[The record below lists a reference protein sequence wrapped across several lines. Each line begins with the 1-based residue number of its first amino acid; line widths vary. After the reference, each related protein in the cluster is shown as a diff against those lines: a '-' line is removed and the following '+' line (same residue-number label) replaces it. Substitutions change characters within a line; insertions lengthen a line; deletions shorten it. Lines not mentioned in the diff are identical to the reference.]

1 MPDATR
7 PPVEHDRPSKSK
19 RKRDAHALQD
29 LAESLVELS
38 SSELDRIPM
47 PENLRE
53 AVLDTRHMTAHGA
66 LARQRQYLGR
76 LMREIDA
83 EPIREAL
90 EEVRARSRAHV
101 AQFHRV
107 ERWRDR
113 LLAEGDAALGELLA
127 EHPEADAQH
136 LRSLM
141 REAAKEHK
149 LGKPPQAARNLF
161 RYLREL
167 FELR

>member
-1 MPDATR
+1 VPDSTR
-7 PPVEHDRPSKSK
+7 PPVEYDRPSKSQ
-19 RKRDAHALQD
+19 RKRDAHAVQD
-29 LAESLVELS
+29 LAEALVELS
-38 SSELDRIPM
+38 ASELDRIPM

-53 AVLDTRHMTAHGA
+53 AVLDTRRMTAHGA

-76 LMREIDA
+76 LMRDIDP

-90 EEVRARSRAHV
+90 EEIRARSRTHV
-101 AQFHRV
+101 AQFHRI

-113 LLAEGDAALGELLA
+113 LLAEGDSALAELLA

-149 LGKPPQAARNLF
+149 LGKPPQAARTLF
-161 RYLREL
+161 RDLRAL